1 MKRTA
6 TLLRAKRV
14 GGWVFNRF
22 HNNKLLSK
30 AIMINASQKKQSRL
44 CGTKD
49 MKSEDCILSQE
60 LYIIIGKR

>member
-30 AIMINASQKKQSRL
+30 AIMINASQKKAIKIMRNKGYEVRGLHFKSR
-44 CGTKD
+44 T
-49 MKSEDCILSQE
+49 I
-60 LYIIIGKR
+60 YHNR